1 MKRAFLALV
10 LAWPPG
16 VIANTSHDADAG
28 SLLVAAETVRLT
40 ADAGK
45 PHPAA
50 QRDLARA
57 DGITWSAPFY
67 RYGGREPTLE
77 ELPGTRRPAD
87 PGSEAATHLQP
98 PR

>member
-1 MKRAFLALV
+1 MKRAFLVLV
-10 LAWPPG
+10 LAWPP
-16 VIANTSHDADAG
+16 VVMANASHDAAAG
-28 SLLVAAETVRLT
+28 PLAGETVGLP

-57 DGITWSAPFY
+57 DGITWSEPFY

-87 PGSEAATHLQP
+87 PGSEAAYPQP
-98 PR
+98 PH